1 MMTNKGMKAFFL
13 LGAMLFCIVFAGC
26 SNNLNICKEEG
37 IAKID
42 ARLNE
47 IRAMELEY
55 DLSVIEYEAE
65 KAKELIRNTE
75 EGSKIQTIT
84 DDALNTINSLILSQ
98 SEMNSIKEA
107 CSIYQNGGPISE
119 DIVSSRKIMHYFG
132 KIGGYYVAIVE
143 SDFPMLMPP
152 SQKYYMVAGY
162 TFEYLPEVVSL
173 YKDGLYFSLANVYF
187 EGNLSNNEFALIH
200 ERFIAL
206 KTK

>member
-1 MMTNKGMKAFFL
+1 MMTNKRMKAFLL
-13 LGAMLFCIVFAGC
+13 LGVVLFCIGFAGC

-37 IAKID
+37 VAKID
-42 ARLNE
+42 ARLDE

-55 DLSVIEYEAE
+55 DLFVIEYEAE
-65 KAKELIRNTE
+65 KAKERIRNAE

-84 DDALNTINSLILSQ
+84 DDTLNTINSLILSQ

-107 CSIYQNGGPISE
+107 CSLYQNGGPISE
-119 DIVSSRKIMHYFG
+119 DIVSRRKIMHYLG

-143 SDFPMLMPP
+143 GDFPMLP

-162 TFEYLPEVVSL
+162 TFEYLPEVVSI
-173 YKDGLYFSLANVYF
+173 YRDGKYYSLQEIYL
-187 EGNLSNNEFALIH
+187 EGIMSENEFALIH